1 MSRLTPAREA
11 RGDRPIQDPAMTLRI
26 GSLCT
31 GYGGLD
37 TAVQEVFGGEL
48 AWVADNDPGAGKI
61 LACRY
66 PAIRNVGDIT
76 AADWSGT
83 DPVDLV
89 CGGYPCQPDSD
100 AGPRRGVEDERFI
113 WPSIADGLLKLR
125 PAAVVFENVPGH
137 LGRGFP
143 RVLADLAWLGY
154 DVRWVT
160 VRASDVGAPHKRA
173 RVFIYG
179 QLGAMPVPPG
189 AQVVGVLEG
198 GAWRKPQESLF
209 GAVPLTKMPPAGE
222 LASGMVWARDPAA
235 PATAP
240 WDLLP
245 TPAARDWR
253 SGQSN
258 IMDRNARPLNEV
270 IENLPLLKTPTAQLA
285 VNGGSQDPAK
295 RRAGGHG
302 PTLADQL
309 ETMPADGTTVDLGEY
324 EPAVR
329 RWEQIF
335 RPAPAP
341 TAPGRGGKPR
351 LSPAFP
357 EWMMGLPAGHVTDVP
372 GLTRKEQL
380 HAIGNGVVRRQAAM
394 ALRILLGAIEAGE
407 AA

>member
-1 MSRLTPAREA
+1 
-11 RGDRPIQDPAMTLRI
+11 MTARI

-37 TAVQEVFGGEL
+37 AAVQEVFGGEL
-48 AWVADNDPGAGKI
+48 AWVADNDPGVQKI

-66 PAIRNVGDIT
+66 PGVHNVGDIT
-76 AADWSGT
+76 AADWSGA
-83 DPVDLV
+83 DSVDLV

-100 AGPRRGVEDERFI
+100 AGPRRGTEDERFI
-113 WPSIADGLLKLR
+113 WPSIAEGLRKLQ
-125 PAAVVFENVPGH
+125 PGCVVFENVPGH

-143 RVLADLAWLGY
+143 HVLADLAWLGY
-154 DVRWVT
+154 HVRWVT
-160 VRASDVGAPHKRA
+160 VRASDIGAPHKRA

-179 QLGAMPVPPG
+179 STGPVPLVPG
-189 AQVVGVLEG
+189 AQVAGVLED
-198 GAWRKPQESLF
+198 GAWRMPQESLF
-209 GAVPLTKMPPAGE
+209 GAVALTKMPPAGQMAGGLVYE
-222 LASGMVWARDPAA
+222 CHPGSPAVA
-235 PATAP
+235 PGG
-240 WDLLP
+240 LLP
-245 TPAARDWR
+245 TPAARDWK

-258 IMDRNARPLNEV
+258 IMERNARPLNEV

-309 ETMPADGTTVDLGEY
+309 ENLPMASGEIDWDEY

-329 RWEQIF
+329 RWEQLF
-335 RPAPAP
+335 RPAPP
-341 TAPGRGGKPR
+341 PLAPGRGGRPR
-351 LSPAFP
+351 LSPPFP
-357 EWMMGLPAGHVTDVP
+357 EWMMGLPVGHVTDVP

-380 HAIGNGVVRRQAAM
+380 HALGNGVVPQQAAM
-394 ALRILLGAIEAGE
+394 ALRVLLGAVEAGE